1 MVEGRYI
8 SANGLEIFFRES
20 GRGKPL
26 ILLHGATDTH
36 KLWQSFIPALSK
48 YFRVFTPDSRGHGR
62 TLNPSQELSYQDLA
76 DDLAAL
82 IYELDL
88 ERPFVFGY
96 SDGGQAALDFGMRY
110 PDIPGALVIGG
121 AWYRFSAKYQDG
133 LRQAGFI
140 GPGEI
145 DFQTYGEFAPEDWKE
160 RMSKFHLNPDPN
172 YPEVLL
178 KNLAT
183 LFWTPLNYGKEDFQK
198 ILAPTLLLVGELDEM
213 VQPEESR
220 EMASLIPEAE
230 LAVIPGATHTQVIIP
245 GGEGLPIVI
254 DFLLHQM
261 D

>member
-1 MVEGRYI
+1 MVDGKYI
-8 SANGLEIFFRES
+8 HANGLEIFYQDAGQ
-20 GRGKPL
+20 GRPL

-36 KLWQSFIPALSK
+36 KLWQSSVPTLSK
-48 YFRVFTPDSRGHGR
+48 SFRVFTPDSRGHGR
-62 TLNPSQELSYQDLA
+62 TLNPSQGLSYQTLA
-76 DDLAAL
+76 DDLAAF

-88 ERPFVFGY
+88 KRPFVFGY

-121 AWYRFSAKYQDG
+121 AWYRFSTEYQET

-145 DFQTYGEFAPEDWKE
+145 DFQIYSELAPEDWKE

-172 YPEVLL
+172 YPDALL

-198 ILAPTLLLVGELDEM
+198 ILAPTLVLIGELDEM

-220 EMASLIPEAE
+220 EMALLIREGE
-230 LAVIPGATHTQVIIP
+230 LAVIPGATHTQVIVP
-245 GGEGLPIVI
+245 GGEWLPIVT
-254 DFLLHQM
+254 DFLLRQM

>member
-8 SANGLEIFFRES
+8 SANGLEIFYQDVGQ
-20 GRGKPL
+20 GRPL

-36 KLWQSFIPALSK
+36 KLWQSFVPALSK

-110 PDIPGALVIGG
+110 PDIPSALVIGG
-121 AWYRFSAKYQDG
+121 AWYRFSAEYQDG

-213 VQPEESR
+213 VQTDESR

-245 GGEGLPIVI
+245 GGECLPIVI
-254 DFLLHQM
+254 DFLLRQM